1 MKIKILKFNQI
12 YLKIRKSLKKN
23 QKLIKQMKKKKNLR
37 IFCSLEFNKQTI
49 KIVMT
54 VNKKKNKLV
63 KVKKKKLIY

>member
-12 YLKIRKSLKKN
+12 YLKIRKNLKKS
-23 QKLIKQMKKKKNLR
+23 QKLTKQMKKKKNLR

-63 KVKKKKLIY
+63 KVKKKK

>member
-12 YLKIRKSLKKN
+12 YLKIRKNLKKS
-23 QKLIKQMKKKKNLR
+23 QKLTKQMKKKKNLR

-63 KVKKKKLIY
+63 KVKKMK